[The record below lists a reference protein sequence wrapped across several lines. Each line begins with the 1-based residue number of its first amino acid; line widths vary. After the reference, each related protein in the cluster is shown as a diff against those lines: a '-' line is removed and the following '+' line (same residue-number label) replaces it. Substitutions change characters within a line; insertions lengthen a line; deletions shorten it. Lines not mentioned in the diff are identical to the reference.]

1 MSERT
6 STWQQ
11 AKQSLT
17 VRTAHGRRGQRESNN
32 IFPGLA
38 SLSAFLWSTS
48 VFSAPLGSVDL
59 TALAF
64 GVRVRSLRPATPPG
78 HPGLSLTYDGWN
90 DRKLQLQLQIRPP
103 MGQ

>member
-59 TALAF
+59 THQVNKVTIFCLC
-64 GVRVRSLRPATPPG
+64 V
-78 HPGLSLTYDGWN
+78 
-90 DRKLQLQLQIRPP
+90 LQVFPYCIFVD
-103 MGQ
+103 